1 MTRGGCKHFNT
12 PEVHMNSGPGGKMA
26 VAWPTP
32 CPITAEMAHDWLGWN
47 GVILKGSG
55 GGHVNNEMNERTAP
69 YNQKST
75 WLFLSAGTGI
85 RELFVSRSQKVAV

>member
-1 MTRGGCKHFNT
+1 MTRGGLKHFNT

-26 VAWPTP
+26 VAWPAP

-55 GGHVNNEMNERTAP
+55 GGHINNEMNERTAP
-69 YNQKST
+69 YNQKSAGP
-75 WLFLSAGTGI
+75 FLSAST
-85 RELFVSRSQKVAV
+85 ELFVYRSQKVAV